1 MRMIDLITKK
11 QNKAELNEEEI
22 RFIVEGYTQGS
33 IPDYQMSAFAMAVY
47 FMGMTHE
54 EASHLTI
61 AMAESG
67 DQIDLSAIEG
77 IKVDKHSTG
86 GVGDTTTLVLAPLV
100 ASCGVP
106 VAKMSGR
113 GLGHTGGTID
123 KLEAIAGFKYELP
136 IETFIDL
143 VNKNKVAVVGQTGN
157 LTPADKKLYA
167 LRDVTGTV
175 QSIPLIASSIMSKK
189 IAAGADAIVLDVKI
203 GAGAFMKTVE
213 EAEELAHLMV
223 QIGQQLNRKTLAV
236 ISDMNQPLG
245 YAIGNAL
252 EVKEAIETLQGKGPE
267 DLTELCLVLGSQM
280 LLAAETVSSL
290 EEGKKLLQSK
300 IDNGDAL
307 EKFRQMIDAQEGDS
321 SVIDHP
327 EKLVQAKYQIPL
339 LATQDGVLSEW
350 IANEVGE
357 AAMMLGAGR
366 ETLEDTID
374 PSVGMILHA
383 KVGDKVTKGQP
394 LLTIHS
400 NRENVDDV
408 MAKLQQVYTIST
420 AAEAPTLIH
429 KVITD

>member
-1 MRMIDLITKK
+1 
-11 QNKAELNEEEI
+11 
-22 RFIVEGYTQGS
+22 
-33 IPDYQMSAFAMAVY
+33 
-47 FMGMTHE
+47 
-54 EASHLTI
+54 
-61 AMAESG
+61 
-67 DQIDLSAIEG
+67 
-77 IKVDKHSTG
+77 
-86 GVGDTTTLVLAPLV
+86 
-100 ASCGVP
+100 
-106 VAKMSGR
+106 
-113 GLGHTGGTID
+113 
-123 KLEAIAGFKYELP
+123 
-136 IETFIDL
+136 
-143 VNKNKVAVVGQTGN
+143 
-157 LTPADKKLYA
+157 
-167 LRDVTGTV
+167 
-175 QSIPLIASSIMSKK
+175 
-189 IAAGADAIVLDVKI
+189 
-203 GAGAFMKTVE
+203 MKTVE

-374 PSVGMILHA
+374 PFVGMILHA

-408 MAKLQQVYTIST
+408 MVKLQQVYTIST